1 MKIKKSQSEITDRQ
15 ASADQARTLRRAK
28 SVGTDLAF
36 FGGPTGIMEVNTKRR
51 TLFPK
56 VEDLSKNLKSLTQ
69 PLRTVEKRTL
79 GKSKSVGTDLAFFGG
94 PTGIVEVNNERRK
107 IFSKIPEAQTNSSFL
122 QSLAAQP
129 SKRSTT
135 NLGAPANQ
143 KKKNNPR
150 KSVSM

>member
-15 ASADQARTLRRAK
+15 ASTDQAKTLRRAK

-69 PLRTVEKRTL
+69 PLRTVKKRTL

-94 PTGIVEVNNERRK
+94 STGIIEVKNERRK
-107 IFSKIPEAQTNSSFL
+107 IFSKIPEAQTSIASL
-122 QSLAAQP
+122 GSLALQP
-129 SKRSTT
+129 SKHSTVS
-135 NLGAPANQ
+135 LGATANQ